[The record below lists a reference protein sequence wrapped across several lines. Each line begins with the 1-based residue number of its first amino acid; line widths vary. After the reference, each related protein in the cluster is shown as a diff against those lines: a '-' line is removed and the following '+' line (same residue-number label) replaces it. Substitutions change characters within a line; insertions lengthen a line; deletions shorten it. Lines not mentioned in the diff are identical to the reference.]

1 MSEPIRIQKI
11 LAASGVASR
20 RGAEE
25 MILAGRVA
33 VNGKPVRL
41 GDRADPLKDSV
52 TLDGKPLRRGGPLI
66 YLMLHK
72 PRGYITTMHDEMERK
87 CVAEL
92 VRGVPGRVFPIGRLD
107 RESEGLLLMTNDGE
121 FANAMMHPSRHV
133 PKTYRVTVRPS
144 VTGEQLQK
152 MEEGMEIDG
161 RRTAPAEVTVLT
173 SEPGRVVLQI
183 VLREGRNRE
192 IRKMCESLGL
202 ETARLKRIAFGPLKL
217 GMLPVGKW
225 RRLADEEVAAL
236 RSDAG
241 VLPQMR
247 RDDRAPGDGNRRT
260 TGPLSHNF

>member
-121 FANAMMHPSRHV
+121 FANAMMHLPAMCRRHTALPSARPSRENSFRKWKRAWKSTAAGRLR
-133 PKTYRVTVRPS
+133 PK
-144 VTGEQLQK
+144 
-152 MEEGMEIDG
+152 
-161 RRTAPAEVTVLT
+161 
-173 SEPGRVVLQI
+173 
-183 VLREGRNRE
+183 
-192 IRKMCESLGL
+192 
-202 ETARLKRIAFGPLKL
+202 
-217 GMLPVGKW
+217 
-225 RRLADEEVAAL
+225 
-236 RSDAG
+236 
-241 VLPQMR
+241 
-247 RDDRAPGDGNRRT
+247 
-260 TGPLSHNF
+260 